1 MWVMGF
7 GWSCGHRQ
15 RPEPSSRY
23 TGAMFTG
30 IVQAIGR
37 IEEVVPQSLAQPGA
51 AQQSWSDAQG
61 LRLLVSWGG
70 LDASDVNEGDSVAIN
85 GACMTVIRPDE
96 HGFAV
101 DISRESLN
109 RTVGLDV
116 PGPVNLEKA
125 LRWSDRLGGHLVSGH
140 VDAVATV
147 VAVESRD
154 ESVGLT
160 VRVPAELSAFVTEK
174 GSVALHGV
182 SLTVNQLRD
191 HDAGTD
197 IDINLIPHTWNHTTL
212 RSCRPGDGL
221 NLEVDPMARQM
232 ARLLERLQVRQM
244 GGQRV

>member
-1 MWVMGF
+1 
-7 GWSCGHRQ
+7 
-15 RPEPSSRY
+15 
-23 TGAMFTG
+23 MFTG

-37 IEEVVPQSLAQPGA
+37 IEEVVPQSLAQPGE
-51 AQQSWSDAQG
+51 AQQAWSDAQG

-70 LDASDVNEGDSVAIN
+70 LHASDVNEGDSVAIN

-109 RTVGLDV
+109 RTVGLDA

-125 LRWSDRLGGHLVSGH
+125 LRWSDRLGGHLASGH

-147 VAVESRD
+147 VAVEARD

-160 VRVPAELSAFVTEK
+160 VRVPVELSAFVTEK
-174 GSVALHGV
+174 GSVPLHGV

-197 IDINLIPHTWNHTTL
+197 ININLIPHTWNHTTL
-212 RSCRPGDGL
+212 RSSQPGDGL

-232 ARLLERLQVRQM
+232 ARLLERLQVRQT

>member
-1 MWVMGF
+1 
-7 GWSCGHRQ
+7 
-15 RPEPSSRY
+15 
-23 TGAMFTG
+23 
-30 IVQAIGR
+30 
-37 IEEVVPQSLAQPGA
+37 
-51 AQQSWSDAQG
+51 
-61 LRLLVSWGG
+61 
-70 LDASDVNEGDSVAIN
+70 
-85 GACMTVIRPDE
+85 
-96 HGFAV
+96 
-101 DISRESLN
+101 
-109 RTVGLDV
+109 
-116 PGPVNLEKA
+116 

-212 RSCRPGDGL
+212 RSSQPGDGL

-232 ARLLERLQVRQM
+232 ARLLERLQVRQT